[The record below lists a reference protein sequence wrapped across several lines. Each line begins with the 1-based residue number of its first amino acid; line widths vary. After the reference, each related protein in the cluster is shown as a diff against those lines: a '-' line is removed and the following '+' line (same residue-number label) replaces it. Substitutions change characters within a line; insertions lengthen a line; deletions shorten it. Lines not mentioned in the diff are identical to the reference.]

1 MPPIHGSAAAQRAAA
16 GLRAHSR
23 RMMMTQLA
31 TIRPIATAYYI
42 TSQRVRK
49 SGWSPSTI
57 SRLRGSP
64 GSSNSSDGTWST
76 VTAK

>member
-1 MPPIHGSAAAQRAAA
+1 
-16 GLRAHSR
+16 
-23 RMMMTQLA
+23 MTQLTA
-31 TIRPIATAYYI
+31 IRAIATAYCMA
-42 TSQRVRK
+42 SSASE